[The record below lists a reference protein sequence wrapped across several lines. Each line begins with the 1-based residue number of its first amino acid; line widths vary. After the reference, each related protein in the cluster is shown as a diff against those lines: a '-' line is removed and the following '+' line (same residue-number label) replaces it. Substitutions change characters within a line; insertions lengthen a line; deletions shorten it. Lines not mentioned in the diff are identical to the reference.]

1 MMLNRFLNHPIYLLI
16 LLPML
21 WGCSSLALSPTT
33 VPVKNNPMPP
43 VQTLGQ
49 NLPITAKIVVQK
61 KIIALEVASTP
72 REQMIGL
79 MSRRSMPIDQGM
91 LFEFSQPQPAQ
102 FWMKNTLIPLDMLF
116 LNKGTIKN
124 IQANVPPCKADP
136 CPSYG
141 PKSDVLIDQV
151 IELNAGRAATLGLK
165 VGDKLLVQR
174 VRVVEPKRP

>member
-1 MMLNRFLNHPIYLLI
+1 MILNRFLNYPSYLLV

-21 WGCSSLALSPTT
+21 WGCSSLALSPLP
-33 VPVKNNPMPP
+33 VPVKSNSTPP
-43 VQTLGQ
+43 VAKLEQ

-61 KIIALEVASTP
+61 KVISLEVARTKQ
-72 REQMIGL
+72 EHMIGL

-91 LFEFSQPQPAQ
+91 LFDFGQLQPAQ

-116 LNKGTIKN
+116 LQKGIIKN

-141 PKSDVLIDQV
+141 PKPDVLIDQV

-165 VGDKLLVQR
+165 VGDKLLVQK
-174 VRVVEPKRP
+174 VLIVEPKRP

>member
-1 MMLNRFLNHPIYLLI
+1 MLNHCLNYPSYLLI
-16 LLPML
+16 LVPML
-21 WGCSSLALSPTT
+21 WSCSSLALSPLT
-33 VPVKNNPMPP
+33 VPVKSTPTPP
-43 VQTLGQ
+43 VPKLEQ

-61 KIIALEVASTP
+61 KVISLEVARTKQ
-72 REQMIGL
+72 EHMIGL

-91 LFEFSQPQPAQ
+91 LFDFGQPQPAQ

-116 LNKGTIKN
+116 LHQGIIKN

-136 CPSYG
+136 CPGYG

-165 VGDKLLVQR
+165 VGDKLLVQK
-174 VRVVEPKRP
+174 VRVIEPKRP